1 VTREAL
7 IARLQEALAAA
18 RDVDIAVSFVDRMAL
33 LDECALAAGLEAAI
47 GREVDL
53 VDVDTASTLLRWE
66 VLRTGT
72 TSGHR
77 GSRGPDDVPG
87 QSPHR
92 VLRSAALPRSRS
104 RRTATRAGANPM
116 VRVDLV
122 RDKIRRLRDTGQAL
136 LACLP
141 GDPGPLAAD
150 RDAIDLVAF
159 QAFAE
164 AHPI

>member
-1 VTREAL
+1 
-7 IARLQEALAAA
+7 
-18 RDVDIAVSFVDRMAL
+18 
-33 LDECALAAGLEAAI
+33 
-47 GREVDL
+47 
-53 VDVDTASTLLRWE
+53 
-66 VLRTGT
+66 
-72 TSGHR
+72 
-77 GSRGPDDVPG
+77 
-87 QSPHR
+87 
-92 VLRSAALPRSRS
+92 
-104 RRTATRAGANPM
+104 M